1 MMSETPSGFSKDYAK
16 KNQLIMSDK
25 IAGTFMVPDDD
36 IWNYFFMG
44 AIFNAAELYD
54 LKLDIPLTFY
64 DELHRPIHFSNFTH
78 IEAGNEEEANQEDVF
93 S

>member
-1 MMSETPSGFSKDYAK
+1 
-16 KNQLIMSDK
+16 
-25 IAGTFMVPDDD
+25 
-36 IWNYFFMG
+36 MG

-64 DELHRPIHFSNFTH
+64 DELPSIHFSNFTH

>member
-1 MMSETPSGFSKDYAK
+1 
-16 KNQLIMSDK
+16 MSDK

-64 DELHRPIHFSNFTH
+64 DELHRQYILVISPTLRLVMKRKQIRKMYLVSVY
-78 IEAGNEEEANQEDVF
+78 ILILQLVF
-93 S
+93 

>member
-36 IWNYFFMG
+36 IWNYFFIGPFSM
-44 AIFNAAELYD
+44 
-54 LKLDIPLTFY
+54 PLNCM
-64 DELHRPIHFSNFTH
+64 I
-78 IEAGNEEEANQEDVF
+78 
-93 S
+93 